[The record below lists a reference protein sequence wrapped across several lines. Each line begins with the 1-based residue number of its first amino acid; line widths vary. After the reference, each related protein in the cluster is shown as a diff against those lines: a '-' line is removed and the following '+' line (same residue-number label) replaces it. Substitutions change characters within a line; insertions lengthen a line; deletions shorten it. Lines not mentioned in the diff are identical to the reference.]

1 MPDAA
6 TDTGTNGAHE
16 PTRIVLVRHGET
28 AWNAAQ
34 RIQGHYDE
42 PLNERGRWQA
52 ARAGEAL
59 RGEGLAH
66 VYSSDLARA
75 RETAEALA
83 RASGVARVL
92 THEALRERAFG
103 RFEGLTYAEVEERWP
118 EDVRRWRSREPGFA
132 PGGGETI
139 EAFYARCVSCAGEI
153 ASRHPGEAVAL
164 VAHGGVL
171 DCLYRAAARVDL
183 RAPRTWQLGNATVNR
198 LLWNGEGFVL
208 VGWNDDAHLQG
219 G

>member
-1 MPDAA
+1 MD
-6 TDTGTNGAHE
+6 E

-34 RIQGHYDE
+34 RIQGHVDE

-75 RETAEALA
+75 RQTAEALA
-83 RASGVARVL
+83 TASGLAAVRTVV
-92 THEALRERAFG
+92 ALRERDFG
-103 RFEGLTYAEVEERWP
+103 IFEGLTYAEVEQRWP

-132 PGGGETI
+132 PGGGETP
-139 EAFYARCVSCAGEI
+139 EAFYARCVGSAAEI
-153 ASRHPGEAVAL
+153 AARHPGEVVAL

-171 DCLYRAAARVDL
+171 DCLYRAATGIDL
-183 RAPRTWQLGNATVNR
+183 RAPRSWQLGNATINR
-198 LLWNGEGFVL
+198 LLWNGSGFTL
-208 VGWNDDAHLQG
+208 VGWNDDAHLRVD
-219 G
+219 